1 MSPDERLDAFGNPL
15 AVALSDNYDSVG
27 SEVFKAASSA
37 ADSATDERDGTYFR
51 AASEQEGWQEL
62 SAWNER
68 ELANENSWGES
79 TQSEELI
86 SPLEPSAGLANTE
99 SLAAPL

>member
-15 AVALSDNYDSVG
+15 AVALSDNYASVG

-37 ADSATDERDGTYFR
+37 ADSATDGTYFR
-51 AASEQEGWQEL
+51 AAGEQEGWQEL